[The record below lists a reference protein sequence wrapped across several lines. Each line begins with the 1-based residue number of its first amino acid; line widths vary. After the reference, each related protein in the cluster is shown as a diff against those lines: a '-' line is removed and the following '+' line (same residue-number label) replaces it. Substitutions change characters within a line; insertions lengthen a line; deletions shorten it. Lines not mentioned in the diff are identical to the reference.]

1 MIARLEIVLPV
12 RTALIK
18 SKPTER
24 QPMISNLLISGIGE
38 IGATGQLYFRE
49 QKRLLRDN

>member
-1 MIARLEIVLPV
+1 MLRLENVFPV

-24 QPMISNLLISGIGE
+24 QTMISNLLILGIGE
-38 IGATGQLYFRE
+38 IGAAGHLYFRE